1 MIIIISAM
9 SNDRIIGS
17 GDGMPWS
24 IPEEYA
30 QFLRFVEGQSVIMGS
45 RSFEIFGKD
54 LVTTRNFVVS
64 RKLQSVEDGEVCRS
78 LEDALT
84 AALAYPEDVFIAGGG
99 SIYSQSLGHADKMYL
114 SFIKGVFEG
123 DTWFPVFQ
131 EDNWHITLE
140 EDHPDFEFVV
150 YEKVETF

>member
-9 SNDRIIGS
+9 SYNRVIGS
-17 GDGMPWS
+17 GEGMPWN

-30 QFLRFVEGQSVIMGS
+30 QFLGFVEGQSVIMGS

-64 RKLQSVEDGEVCRS
+64 RKLQSVENGEVCRS

-99 SIYSQSLGHADKMYL
+99 MIYSQSLGHADKMYL
-114 SFIKGVFEG
+114 SVIKGSFEG

-131 EDNWHITLE
+131 EDNWHITLA

-150 YEKVETF
+150 YEKKQTF

>member
-24 IPEEYA
+24 IPEEYD
-30 QFLRFVEGQSVIMGS
+30 QFLGFVEGQSVIMGS

-54 LVTTRNFVVS
+54 LTTTRNFVVS
-64 RKLQSVEDGEVCRS
+64 RKLQSVENGQICRS

-99 SIYSQSLGHADKMYL
+99 SIYSQSLAHVDKMYL

>member
-9 SNDRIIGS
+9 SYDRVIGS
-17 GDGMPWS
+17 GEGMPWN

-30 QFLRFVEGQSVIMGS
+30 QFLRFIEGQSVIMGS

-54 LVTTRNFVVS
+54 LTTTRNFVVS
-64 RKLQSVEDGEVCRS
+64 RRLESIDNGQVCRS
-78 LEDALT
+78 LEGALA
-84 AALAYPEDVFIAGGG
+84 AALEHPEDVFIAGGG
-99 SIYSQSLGHADKMYL
+99 MIYDQSLVHADKMYL

-123 DTWFPVFQ
+123 DTWFPVFG
-131 EDNWHITLE
+131 EGNWHITLV